1 MINLLKIIFAQNTM
15 PYNEPPLNKIIYRV
29 FSIAAT
35 QPKEKKKSNLFRYL
49 HVGMAIFDTTHEPN
63 TKLAS

>member
-35 QPKEKKKSNLFRYL
+35 QPKEKKKKQPF
-49 HVGMAIFDTTHEPN
+49 
-63 TKLAS
+63 